1 MSFSLSSDRR
11 PNRRRRGSFRFY
23 RRLLPQGLLPTG
35 TGVQARERLIQLAGL
50 ALGALALATTLALL
64 TFNANDPS
72 LNTATARA
80 AENWVGRPG
89 ALWADLLLQGFG
101 AIAYLVPLLLF
112 NWAAVCLFRLRRGL
126 VVLRLLIALPAL
138 LMLAAVLSSLPFQSD
153 WTKPSSAGGAGGLLV
168 LENLQRWLY
177 LPKAVSTVLCFV
189 GGSIGMIFALSLER
203 NLMPTLV
210 DGANRERAQGNAAIG
225 PDGEG
230 AFGLSRGGDLSADPA
245 WASENG
251 VSGFGPQPWTD
262 TGPEA
267 STVVGSS
274 TGLGSGHGSTRSQSP
289 IGQFA
294 LADPQEPGF
303 GEEEEAQEVYS
314 DPDAV
319 RVRLAESDTVY
330 IPDSERDDF
339 TIESSPPRGS
349 VSLYDE
355 DEDGAEGSIDHAGR
369 PYGQTTYGVE
379 LDAAETVTAAW
390 SFLKPKTSPRAE
402 VTDLWL
408 ENLAPDTADNPFAD
422 GDTDLYDRVPD
433 DEFDEPSL
441 GGALGAGSGAAS
453 AAAPAA
459 GAAAASKS
467 SSSAERHVPAAL
479 TEAPRR
485 VTRIGMPETKPQPS
499 YAGPFQAPKVD
510 LLVYPEDVEQKGVQ
524 AHELEARIEQ
534 LEQAL
539 DEFKIKGQV
548 VNARPGPVVTL
559 FEFAPA
565 PGQRIARVVSL
576 ADDIKRAMAAHSTRI
591 AVVPGT
597 SVIGIELP
605 NETRTPVNLRQIID
619 SDIFADSKA
628 RLPLAL
634 GIDIAGNPTVA
645 DLARAPHLLIAG
657 TTGSGK
663 SVSINGMILSLLYAL
678 PPERLK
684 LIMIDP
690 KMLELSLY
698 DRIPHLLSPVVTDPR
713 RAIVALKWAVR
724 EMEDRYETMMKL
736 EVRGILDYNERIDR
750 AVADGEAIIQRV
762 QTGFDPD
769 TGQPEYEEREL
780 PLKPMP
786 YIVLIVDELADLMEL
801 AKKDIES
808 SLQRLTQMGRA
819 AGIHVITATQRPSV
833 DVITGTIKANIP
845 SRISLYVRTK
855 IDSRTIL
862 DEPGAEQLLRV
873 GDMLFS
879 SEGRRPTRVHSA
891 FVSTEEVQSVVQH
904 LRNQGEPEFVD
915 SLTND
920 PVGFIGDE
928 DQAEMFGSG
937 EEADADGDLY
947 QQAVQIVTN
956 DKRASTSYIQR
967 KLSIGYNRA
976 ARLIERMEQEGMVG
990 PPDKTGKREI
1000 YID

>member
-1 MSFSLSSDRR
+1 MSYSYPPQRGSS
-11 PNRRRRGSFRFY
+11 PRRRGPFHSLRHLMPKGVMPSGSGLLARNRVF
-23 RRLLPQGLLPTG
+23 RLLGLG
-35 TGVQARERLIQLAGL
+35 IGVLTVLT
-50 ALGALALATTLALL
+50 ALSLL
-64 TFNANDPS
+64 TFDAGDPS
-72 LNTATARA
+72 LNTATTRA
-80 AENWVGRPG
+80 AANWIGAPG
-89 ALWADLLLQGFG
+89 ALWADLLLQTFG
-101 AIAYLVPLLLF
+101 AAAYLVPLTLAH
-112 NWAAVCLFRLRRGL
+112 WAVVCLFQMDRGS
-126 VVLRLLIALPAL
+126 VALRLLATLPAM

-153 WTKPSSAGGAGGLLV
+153 WTKPASAGGAGGLLV
-168 LENLQRWLY
+168 LENFQRWLF

-189 GGSIGMIFALSLER
+189 GGTLGMIYALGMEGSLISAADRETAADR
-203 NLMPTLV
+203 A
-210 DGANRERAQGNAAIG
+210 ANQAWEQDDWDEAE
-225 PDGEG
+225 PV
-230 AFGLSRGGDLSADPA
+230 AFNHSAEPQVADP
-245 WASENG
+245 WSQMEN
-251 VSGFGPQPWTD
+251 D
-262 TGPEA
+262 A
-267 STVVGSS
+267 
-274 TGLGSGHGSTRSQSP
+274 RQS
-289 IGQFA
+289 F
-294 LADPQEPGF
+294 EPHF
-303 GEEEEAQEVYS
+303 TEEEAQEVYS
-314 DPDAV
+314 DPDTV
-319 RVRLAESDTVY
+319 RVRLAETDTVY

-339 TIESSPPRGS
+339 TIDTAPPAGT
-349 VSLYDE
+349 VELYGDE
-355 DEDGAEGSIDHAGR
+355 GQGSIDHAGR
-369 PYGQTTYGVE
+369 AYGQTTYGVR
-379 LDAAETVTAAW
+379 LDATQTVAPTW
-390 SFLKPKTSPRAE
+390 SFLKPKTEPRPE
-402 VTDLWL
+402 VSDPWL
-408 ENLAPDTADNPFAD
+408 ENLAPDSTDNPFND
-422 GDTDLYDRVPD
+422 GGEPD
-433 DEFDEPSL
+433 YSDEEDGFEGEETSI
-441 GGALGAGSGAAS
+441 
-453 AAAPAA
+453 AAP
-459 GAAAASKS
+459 
-467 SSSAERHVPAAL
+467 SSAERHVTAAL
-479 TEAPRR
+479 KEAPKR
-485 VTRIGMPETKPQPS
+485 VTRIGIPASAPQPT
-499 YAGPFQAPKVD
+499 YAGPFQAPSVD
-510 LLVYPEDVEQKGVQ
+510 HLVYPDDIEQKGLSPD
-524 AHELEARIEQ
+524 ELAQRIEL

-539 DEFKIKGQV
+539 DEFKIKGRV

-605 NETRTPVNLRQIID
+605 NESRTPVNLRQIID
-619 SDIFADSKA
+619 SDAFTDAKA

-663 SVSINGMILSLLYAL
+663 SVSLNGMILSLLYAL

-684 LIMIDP
+684 MIMIDP

-736 EVRGILDYNERIDR
+736 EVRGILDYNERIDQ
-750 AVADGEAIIQRV
+750 AIADGEAIIQRV
-762 QTGFDPD
+762 QTGFNPD

-891 FVSTEEVQSVVQH
+891 FVSTEEVQAVVQH
-904 LRNQGEPEFVD
+904 LRKQGEPEFVD
-915 SLTND
+915 TLTND
-920 PVGFIGDE
+920 TGAFMGDE
-928 DQAEMFGSG
+928 DQADMFGGG
-937 EEADADGDLY
+937 EEEDSDGDLY
-947 QQAVQIVTN
+947 QRAVQIVTS
-956 DKRASTSYIQR
+956 DQRASTSYIQR
-967 KLSIGYNRA
+967 KLAIGYNRA
-976 ARLIERMEQEGMVG
+976 ARLIERMENEGLVG
-990 PPDKTGKREI
+990 PPDKTGKRDI
-1000 YID
+1000 YVD